1 MCGRFANSE
10 TIPVMR
16 AHFNAGG
23 PDIDWQPSW
32 NVCPTRQIPVLLGD
46 DSSRRIGLMRW
57 GWTPEAL
64 NGRLLVNCRGEE
76 AHGKR
81 LFQAALARRRCI
93 APATGFYEWQPAA
106 DKTVR
111 PQPFA
116 FMPPTPGLFGIAGLW
131 ESVGGAGAVI
141 LMTVPANEVVAPV
154 HDRMPLVIPLAET
167 GRWLTAKVGVSDL
180 LSHAQAMDWRRW
192 PISRVISDVKR
203 DGPVI
208 LNPLAP

>member
-16 AHFNAGG
+16 THFAAGG
-23 PDIDWQPSW
+23 PDVDWLPSW

-57 GWTPEAL
+57 GWNPDAL
-64 NGRLLVNCRGEE
+64 NGRLLINCRGEE
-76 AHGKR
+76 AHDKR
-81 LFQAALARRRCI
+81 LFQTALARRRCI
-93 APATGFYEWQPAA
+93 VPATGFFEWQPAT
-106 DKTVR
+106 DKKAR

-116 FMPPTPGLFGIAGLW
+116 FMPETPGLFGIAGLW
-131 ESVGGAGAVI
+131 EAVGGTGAVI

-167 GRWLTAKVGVSDL
+167 GRWLTAGVSVGDL
-180 LSHAQAMDWRRW
+180 LIHGQAMDWRRW
-192 PISRVISDVKR
+192 PISRAISDVKK
-203 DGPVI
+203 DGPDI
-208 LNPLAP
+208 MAPA